1 MGITDSVTRRH
12 MLQLTGAGVLGAAAL
27 ASVGCDSASK
37 EVAEEKKTDTAATAA
52 PVKQTYTVY
61 DPTGSVEITQTY
73 APRLDTVDGKTIAFA
88 SDGMWADDRTFELIT
103 QLFAEKHPTTTIIR
117 EDNFPI
123 GIDALTK
130 ADNPIVGM
138 MQDLHVDAAIIGN
151 AG

>member
-1 MGITDSVTRRH
+1 MGILDSVTRRH

-27 ASVGCDSASK
+27 ASVGCDGASK
-37 EVAEEKKTDTAATAA
+37 EVVEEKTEA
-52 PVKQTYTVY
+52 PVTPAKQTYTVY

-103 QLFAEKHPTTTIIR
+103 ELFAEKHPTTTIIR
-117 EDNFPI
+117 ETNFPI

-130 ADNPIVGM
+130 PDNPIVGM
-138 MQDLHVDAAIIGN
+138 MQDLKVDAAIIGN